1 MSKVKLIKL
10 AKKIKNF
17 TTGVD
22 TTPYISYARRINYVK
37 TSARVCAM
45 TFDDGPMRL
54 PKHNATDNTPLTLTL
69 LEILEKHNAHGT
81 FDVIGST
88 KANYPDTEGKIG
100 TPSWS
105 GNSYDHYPSFSM
117 DDFGGAE
124 NCPDLI
130 ERILSGG
137 HQITNHTYS
146 HTLYSKKNFI
156 YSDRVTLNSF
166 HKAYDDFEKLDS
178 LLFEKH
184 NYKMSF
190 SRPPHYVDKIC
201 KGITAYDLYSFK
213 NYNYLGA
220 SFDGAGWLPCK
231 TYDEELDA
239 MVSPLENAL
248 KNDPNALCGQIIFQ
262 KDGYNMS
269 LRTPIADALDKQLE
283 ILDYYGYKVVTVD
296 ELVRT
301 YPFSDVDEYDDD
313 FNLFSSL
320 SKKYPIVFS
329 DNCIRPDTPMTVG
342 ELLMLVSPKKY
353 SVDKRIEAVIKRE
366 KPCGH
371 ITPYN
376 KYYGAALYAKEQ
388 NLLTINSKQQ
398 LKKNVTFSDFE
409 NLKAFFDIST
419 LKNTDLTRR
428 NIIKALKLN

>member
-1 MSKVKLIKL
+1 MSKVKIIKL

-17 TTGVD
+17 LSGID
-22 TTPYISYARRINYVK
+22 NTPYISYARRINRVK
-37 TSARVCAM
+37 TSSRICAM

-54 PKHNATDNTPLTLTL
+54 PKYNANDNTPLTLTL
-69 LEILEKHNAHGT
+69 LEILEKHNAKGT

-130 ERILSGG
+130 ERMLSRG

-146 HTLYSKKNFI
+146 HVLYSKKNFI
-156 YSDRVTLNSF
+156 YSDRITLNSF

-178 LLFEKH
+178 LLLEKH
-184 NYKMSF
+184 NYKMTF

-201 KGITAYDLYSFK
+201 KGISAYDLYSFK

-231 TYDEELDA
+231 TYEEEIDA
-239 MVSPLENAL
+239 MVSPLEITL
-248 KNDPNALCGQIIFQ
+248 KNDPDALCGQIIFQ

-269 LRTPIADALDKQLE
+269 LRTPVADALDKQLE
-283 ILDYYGYKVVTVD
+283 ILDYYGYKVVTVN
-296 ELVRT
+296 ELVSM

-313 FNLFSSL
+313 FELFCSL
-320 SKKYPIVFS
+320 SNKYPIAFS
-329 DNCIRPDTPMTVG
+329 DNSLRPDSPMTVG
-342 ELLMLVSPKKY
+342 ELLMLITPKKY
-353 SVDKRIEAVIKRE
+353 SVDKRIEAIVKRE
-366 KPCGH
+366 KSCNH
-371 ITPYN
+371 ITPSN
-376 KYYGAALYAKEQ
+376 KYYGAVLYAKEH
-388 NLLTINSKQQ
+388 NLFKVRNNRQ
-398 LKKNVTFSDFE
+398 LKKKITLSSFE
-409 NLKAFFDIST
+409 NLKAFFDVSA
-419 LKNTDLTRR
+419 LENTDLTRR
-428 NIIKALKLN
+428 NVLKALKAN